1 MERAEHPQ
9 RFCRKCLLSD
19 IKEEEFLRNMRIY
32 IQGLDEDIRTAEDVY
47 QERLRAC
54 RQCDS
59 LIGGMCRICG
69 CFVEYRAAVA
79 KNHCPGAGK
88 CW

>member
-59 LIGGMCRICG
+59 LISGMCRFCG
-69 CFVEYRAAVA
+69 CFVFFLYYFYM
-79 KNHCPGAGK
+79 NLCTFLGF
-88 CW
+88 